1 MSNSTIQ
8 YEIKAPGK
16 AVIYTNVEESALKHM
31 MAQPDTQLFVRGWFA
46 EGEPPTE
53 RVEVTNLVRQAI
65 VLGRGR
71 G

>member
-1 MSNSTIQ
+1 MSNSIQ
-8 YEIKAPGK
+8 YEVKRPGK
-16 AVIYTNVEESALKHM
+16 SIIFTNVEESALKYM
-31 MAQPDTQLFVRGWFA
+31 MAQPDTQLFVRAWFA

-53 RVEVTNLVRQAI
+53 RVEVTRLVRQAI

>member
-1 MSNSTIQ
+1 MNNYAIQ

-16 AVIYTNVEESALKHM
+16 STIFTNVEESALKHL
-31 MAQPDTQLFVRGWFA
+31 MAQPDTQLFVRQWFE

-53 RVEVTNLVRQAI
+53 RVDVTRLVRQAI

>member
-1 MSNSTIQ
+1 MSNSIQ